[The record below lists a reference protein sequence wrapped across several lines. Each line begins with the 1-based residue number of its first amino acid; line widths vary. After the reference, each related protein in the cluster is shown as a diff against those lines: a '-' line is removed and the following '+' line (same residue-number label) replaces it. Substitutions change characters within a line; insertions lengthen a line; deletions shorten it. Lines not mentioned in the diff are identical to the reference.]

1 MSGQFLASTG
11 TDGFLNIYELSEDS
25 ATLLKK
31 VKIADKKVGPN
42 DRMNIS
48 WLESESIL
56 VSGNKL
62 MGVVTKGETEKD
74 WELDHQE
81 MISHDREITGILKI
95 SDEIMA
101 THSSED
107 KVIKIWCINEEG
119 CNCLHEFKIKNPVM
133 AMEYDNHT
141 KCLAIMDTECK
152 IALFKRDFTKGAE
165 EQSEEPVE

>member
-1 MSGQFLASTG
+1 MASTG
-11 TDGFLNIYELSEDS
+11 TDGFLNIYKLSEDS

-31 VKIADKKVGPN
+31 VKITDKKVGVN

-62 MGVVTKGETEKD
+62 MGVVAQGETEKD

-81 MISHDREITGILKI
+81 MISHDKEITDILKI
-95 SDEIMA
+95 SDEIMV

-141 KCLAIMDTECK
+141 KCLAFMDTECK

-165 EQSEEPVE
+165 EQSEEPAEKSV